1 MKKKS
6 YFKIV
11 GILGLSLS
19 VFFFLITVFIF
30 KSIPSGESSSE
41 GQAAGLTFIFVGL
54 PVLFVSFVSFV
65 VGLVFLILGLKKD
78 KVVTTIEN
86 NELEDIFE
94 KK

>member
-11 GILGLSLS
+11 GISGLGLS

-30 KSIPSGESSSE
+30 KSIPSGETSTE

-78 KVVTTIEN
+78 KVVPTIEN
-86 NELEDIFE
+86 NELEDFFE
-94 KK
+94 NK

>member
-11 GILGLSLS
+11 GISGLGLS

-30 KSIPSGESSSE
+30 KSITSGETSTE

-78 KVVTTIEN
+78 KVVATIEN

-94 KK
+94 NK